1 MAVSFSRKPA
11 YSAPSLVSD
20 GSDAGDLRARILAA
34 AANPFIG
41 ASAAAFLFL
50 LSLALLVLVTGDP
63 NKGSPLVRVAL
74 DQIGTT
80 QNVPPGWR
88 EALVGEGEQ
97 EAPLLPGALDLS
109 NLPFPATARPTTPR
123 PARSPPRRPSPRPT
137 ARCPPRRSPASTPRA
152 PAAARCR

>member
-109 NLPFPATARPTTPR
+109 NLPFPGHG
-123 PARSPPRRPSPRPT
+123 PADDAEAGAIAAPPPVASADGP
-137 ARCPPRRSPASTPRA
+137 CPPRRSPASTPRA

>member
-1 MAVSFSRKPA
+1 MAVTFSRKPA
-11 YSAPSLVSD
+11 YSADAPVSGRED
-20 GSDAGDLRARILAA
+20 GDLRARILAA
-34 AANPFIG
+34 AANPYIG

-80 QNVPPGWR
+80 KNVPPGWR
-88 EALVGEGEQ
+88 EALTGEGEQ

-109 NLPFPATARPTTPR
+109 NLPFL
-123 PARSPPRRPSPRPT
+123 SH
-137 ARCPPRRSPASTPRA
+137 
-152 PAAARCR
+152 AAADDAD